1 MKKTNTF
8 TNIAMFVLFAAMLVY
23 LGVYLFRST
32 QQSYA
37 TAPAV
42 LVTVSESG
50 QASGI
55 VVREEQVIAS
65 DKEFLSLSVD
75 DGKEVARG
83 GEIAIG
89 VDSKAALDSASRARE
104 LKKEIAYVSSLL
116 ARAGSAS
123 GASDRDS
130 DVRSAILQLNAAVSA
145 GSTSEL
151 DDLCMDL
158 SSLLFGSATGT
169 VSQGDLDAL
178 NAELHQLENAGAGR
192 GSITAPAAGLFT
204 STTDGY
210 ESLTPDMLENLTPDG
225 VNALERTT
233 AATPADA
240 IGKLVT
246 AKKWYFA
253 SVMNKAD
260 ADRLNLNGS
269 ASLDFPQHYNG
280 TVSATVLSKSEPDSS
295 GKVAVVFACNAALA
309 DTLADTLAMRKTTAD
324 VVYSEH
330 TGLRVPLK
338 AVHMDDDGQ
347 SYVYVV
353 TAAQLEKKPIE
364 IIYQTDDYCLVAQST
379 ESNALRAGNEIVV
392 TGKGLSNGQVVK

>member
-55 VVREEQVIAS
+55 VVREEQVIVS

-104 LKKEIAYVSSLL
+104 LKKEITYVSSLL

-151 DDLCMDL
+151 DDICLDL
-158 SSLLFGSATGT
+158 SSLLFGSTSGT

-204 STTDGY
+204 SMTDGY

-225 VNALERTT
+225 VDALERTAPTKT
-233 AATPADA
+233 ASA

-280 TVSATVLSKSEPDSS
+280 TVSATVMSKSEPDSS
-295 GKVAVVFACNAALA
+295 GKVAVVFACNAA
-309 DTLADTLAMRKTTAD
+309 LADTLAMRKTTAD

-379 ESNALRAGNEIVV
+379 ESNALCAGNEIVV